1 MTMEKIAIAGGSGL
15 VGQALIPVLRAAGH
29 EAFALKRPYLPD
41 DLKGVTVLI
50 NLAGENLS
58 SGRWTPD
65 RKRRI
70 IDSRVNALDALREIL
85 ASGPHSVKTL
95 ISASASGFYGNIT
108 SDKIYTETDP
118 SGGDFLA
125 DVCRQWESAADRFV
139 ELGIRVAKVRI
150 GVVFS
155 EKGGALPK
163 LMMPLKFGVSVPL
176 GSGNQWLP
184 WIHIDDLV
192 GIFQHLAE
200 HPELSG
206 AFNAASPNPLT
217 SRQLMKI
224 LAKQHH
230 RLYIPVGVPS
240 FMLKLALGEM
250 STVVLKGSRISP
262 QKIMQCGFTFH
273 HPSIVNRQSS
283 IVNRQS

>member
-1 MTMEKIAIAGGSGL
+1 MEKIAIAGGSGL
-15 VGQALIPVLRAAGH
+15 VGQALIPVLQAAGH
-29 EAFALKRPYLPD
+29 EAFALKRPYQAN
-41 DLKGVTVLI
+41 DLTGVTTLI

-58 SGRWTPD
+58 AGRWTLE

-70 IDSRVNALDALREIL
+70 IDSRVNALDALHEIL
-85 ASGPHSVKTL
+85 QSGPHTVKTL
-95 ISASASGFYGNIT
+95 ISASASGFYGNTT

-125 DVCRQWESAADRFV
+125 DVCRQWESAADRFGD
-139 ELGIRVAKVRI
+139 LGIRVAKVRI

-184 WIHIDDLV
+184 WIHIDDLTR
-192 GIFQHLAE
+192 IFLHLAE

-206 AFNAASPNPLT
+206 AFNAASPNPMT
-217 SRQLMKI
+217 NAQLMKR

-230 RLYIPVGVPS
+230 RLYIPVGVPAI
-240 FMLKLALGEM
+240 LLQLALGEM
-250 STVVLKGSRISP
+250 STVVLNGSRISS
-262 QKIMQCGFTFH
+262 QKLIQSGFTFTH
-273 HPSIVNRQSS
+273 EKN
-283 IVNRQS
+283 

>member
-1 MTMEKIAIAGGSGL
+1 MMQKIGIAGGSGL

-29 EAFALKRPYLPD
+29 EVFALKRPYQPD

-58 SGRWTPD
+58 AGRWTPA

-70 IDSRVNALDALREIL
+70 IDSRVSTLDALRKIL
-85 ASGPHSVKTL
+85 LNGPHSVQAL
-95 ISASASGFYGNIT
+95 ISASASGFYGDAT
-108 SDKIYTETDP
+108 SDKVYAETDP
-118 SGGDFLA
+118 SGTDFLA
-125 DVCRQWESAADRFV
+125 DVCRQWESAADRFE
-139 ELGIRVAKVRI
+139 ELGIRVAKVRT

-176 GSGNQWLP
+176 GSGRQWLP
-184 WIHIDDLV
+184 WIHLDDLA
-192 GIFQHLAE
+192 GIFLHLAE

-206 AFNAASPNPLT
+206 TFNAAAPNPVT
-217 SRQLMKI
+217 NRQLMKR

-230 RLYIPVGVPS
+230 RLFIPVGVPA
-240 FMLKLALGEM
+240 FLLKLALGEM
-250 STVVLKGSRISP
+250 STVVLNGARISP
-262 QKIMQCGFTFH
+262 QKLIYSGFSFKHNALRTTDDR
-273 HPSIVNRQSS
+273 RQK
-283 IVNRQS
+283 